1 VTDRSPH
8 LLIAFDGSEPARHA
22 IELIARLA
30 PGARATVVTVRDAWD
45 PLDHAAVARL
55 ALPDAII
62 VPAAGKLAAAHAEAA
77 EATAAQGA
85 QRAAAA
91 GLESDHHVEQ
101 APKPWRGIVA
111 AAHRLA
117 PDLIVCGAR
126 GHGGLSRAL
135 LGTTSDALL
144 HHAPA
149 PVLIVP
155 AHGPAGAGPVLV
167 GYDGSGP
174 ARDAI
179 ALTARLFPRRAA
191 TIVNAWS
198 SPLDRSYEGEG
209 LVTMP
214 LTDMHELV
222 ASLESVCVEDAER
235 LAAAG
240 AATARELG
248 LAARPVA
255 VACGGVGAWHAL
267 LAAADQEDAAAIV
280 VGSRGRG
287 AIASTVLGSVSAG
300 LAHNAARPVLVA
312 GHVAN
317 TGAMRG
323 ELRGGSA
330 AQA

>member
-1 VTDRSPH
+1 VSDRPPH
-8 LLIAFDGSEPARHA
+8 LLLAFDGSEQARHA
-22 IELIARLA
+22 IELIARLT
-30 PGARATVVTVRDAWD
+30 PGARATVVTVRDAWN

-55 ALPDAII
+55 ALPDAVI
-62 VPAAGKLAAAHAEAA
+62 VPAAGKLAAALTEAA

-91 GLESDHHVEQ
+91 GLEADHHVEQ
-101 APKPWRGIVA
+101 APKPWRGIA
-111 AAHRLA
+111 AAARRLA

-126 GHGGLSRAL
+126 GRGGLSRAL
-135 LGTTSDALL
+135 LGTTSAALL

-149 PVLIVP
+149 PILIVP
-155 AHGPAGAGPVLV
+155 GNGPTGEGPLLV

-179 ALTARLFPRRAA
+179 ALTARLFPRHPA

-209 LVTMP
+209 LETMP

-222 ASLESVCVEDAER
+222 ARLESICVEDAEE
-235 LAAAG
+235 LAGEG

-248 LAARPVA
+248 LAARSVA
-255 VACGGVGAWHAL
+255 VACGGVGVWRAL
-267 LAAADQEDAAAIV
+267 MAAADHQDAAAIV

-312 GHVAN
+312 GSEAN
-317 TGAMRG
+317 SVTTRG
-323 ELRGGSA
+323 ELRGGCA
-330 AQA
+330 AHA